1 MSAPDAV
8 QTMLKPLRPD
18 VSLHEV
24 TRGSHPSRVSAQAA
38 LSSNQEKAGRSRK
51 SKRRSQNRQG
61 SNAFAPRNWRRGGDC
76 ALHRRQ
82 PRYLPQTAKPDPVRP
97 HRSGRTRPD
106 SQRAPFFRSGARAPA
121 RAHAPIRFGN
131 SKPGLRGSARS
142 ALASFANAP
151 VWRSVFGSKVSHGPT
166 T

>member
-1 MSAPDAV
+1 MLSRCAIEDLEAIVRSIAV
-8 QTMLKPLRPD
+8 NAGTYPKPQ
-18 VSLHEV
+18 
-24 TRGSHPSRVSAQAA
+24 SRTV
-38 LSSNQEKAGRSRK
+38 
-51 SKRRSQNRQG
+51 
-61 SNAFAPRNWRRGGDC
+61 P
-76 ALHRRQ
+76 
-82 PRYLPQTAKPDPVRP
+82 TAPVRP
-97 HRSGRTRPD
+97 YTSRRTGLAAHPVVHVPIPNVHPFSGPA
-106 SQRAPFFRSGARAPA
+106 SGVRAPARALA

>member
-1 MSAPDAV
+1 MLSRCAIEDVEAIVRSTAV
-8 QTMLKPLRPD
+8 DYGTYPKPQ
-18 VSLHEV
+18 
-24 TRGSHPSRVSAQAA
+24 SRTV
-38 LSSNQEKAGRSRK
+38 
-51 SKRRSQNRQG
+51 
-61 SNAFAPRNWRRGGDC
+61 P
-76 ALHRRQ
+76 
-82 PRYLPQTAKPDPVRP
+82 TAPVRP
-97 HRSGRTRPD
+97 YTSRRTGPAARPAVHVPIPNVHPFSGP
-106 SQRAPFFRSGARAPA
+106 AYGARAPARAPARALA

>member
-1 MSAPDAV
+1 MLPRRAIEDVETIVRHIAV
-8 QTMLKPLRPD
+8 DHSTYPKP
-18 VSLHEV
+18 
-24 TRGSHPSRVSAQAA
+24 
-38 LSSNQEKAGRSRK
+38 
-51 SKRRSQNRQG
+51 QNRP
-61 SNAFAPRNWRRGGDC
+61 AP
-76 ALHRRQ
+76 A
-82 PRYLPQTAKPDPVRP
+82 VRP
-97 HRSGRTRPD
+97 TVHVPIPNVPAFSGP
-106 SQRAPFFRSGARAPA
+106 ASGARAPA